1 MMILSEVE
9 KPASDIDD
17 YIANLENFLNYKLD
31 IINQL
36 KSKVIRLRDHLREE
50 ANLSNKFYE
59 QRNEAMDIF
68 DLNGERRE
76 ANEEGFLLDDI

>member
-1 MMILSEVE
+1 MILSEVE